1 MKKQEARL
9 FGLSA
14 RNNLPADLKADY
26 DKIIFSNILS
36 LKGFLDYED
45 YFVYMSYK
53 SEVSTC
59 ELIKYLLS
67 TGKTVF
73 VPKVFGEEMQA
84 VKYSLPLKKNSFGIY
99 EPEKNEFATKISVCV
114 TPLAAAD
121 KNLNRVGYGKGYYD
135 KFFEK
140 HDCVKIG
147 LCYSSQ
153 VFDEIEKE
161 KNDVALDV
169 LITEKYKIKEENN
182 EIF

>member
-1 MKKQEARL
+1 MKKQEARRL
-9 FGLSA
+9 GLSA
-14 RNNLPADLKADY
+14 RNRLPQDLKMHY
-26 DKIIFSNILS
+26 DREILYN
-36 LKGFLDYED
+36 LFDLQGFCNYKN
-45 YFVYMSYK
+45 YFVYLSYK
-53 SEVSTC
+53 SEVSTV

-67 TGKTVF
+67 SGKNVF
-73 VPKVFGEEMQA
+73 VPKVFGEEMKA
-84 VKYSLPLKKNSFGIY
+84 VKYALPLNKNSFGIY
-99 EPEKNEFATKISVCV
+99 EPEKDEFATKTDVCI

-121 KNLNRVGYGKGYYD
+121 KNFNRVGYGKGYYD